1 MSEAAIRNVERGK
14 RADDTDAAQRG
25 SDGRRSARPRPW
37 CWVAPRTQR
46 VQSGSMADIGS
57 AAFYWCVK
65 HSRVETGD
73 DVCPGRD
80 RLGPYRTE
88 SEAQQALQRVRERND
103 EWDAEDE
110 RWENGG

>member
-1 MSEAAIRNVERGK
+1 
-14 RADDTDAAQRG
+14 
-25 SDGRRSARPRPW
+25 
-37 CWVAPRTQR
+37 
-46 VQSGSMADIGS
+46 MADIGS
-57 AAFYWCVK
+57 TAFYWCVK